1 MCDKI
6 WVCLHTI
13 FLWQVKHE
21 CFRNIKW
28 TSFISS
34 HTHIQGCN
42 LVFYKYLT
50 LCAKGMFNPLFEF
63 LFCSITLS
71 CHLRNKWI
79 LNIFLLDLRGK
90 YGLYVFFSLNKKIF
104 KISKLFVCWLIVALF
119 YYLVWTSRSSQIM
132 NGSINHFMWWF
143 SSLNL
148 ICIESL

>member
-1 MCDKI
+1 MTNWAWEFK
-6 WVCLHTI
+6 
-13 FLWQVKHE
+13 
-21 CFRNIKW
+21 NIKG
-28 TSFISS
+28 TSFIST
-34 HTHIQGCN
+34 HTHIQGCIIV
-42 LVFYKYLT
+42 LYKYLT

-71 CHLRNKWI
+71 CHLRIKWI

-90 YGLYVFFSLNKKIF
+90 YGLYVFFSLKRFSRFQNYF
-104 KISKLFVCWLIVALF
+104 LWLIVALF
-119 YYLVWTSRSSQIM
+119 YYFIWTSRSSQIM